1 MSKNREVIYLN
12 ELIMKIRGNKE
23 IGEIMG
29 NTMIEIAKSCKIVQK
44 EEMPHF
50 TQIRREEVMPK
61 LAEAKEIYCVT
72 LHDKAWGTRVHGL
85 QLKPWDTRVHRLQL
99 KEVSDMINRVEDA
112 VFYERIEES
121 EEPE

>member
-1 MSKNREVIYLN
+1 MSKNREAIYLD
-12 ELIMKIRGNKE
+12 ELLMKIRENKE

-29 NTMIEIAKSCKIVQK
+29 NTMIEIAKSCKTIQK

-61 LAEAKEIYCVT
+61 LIEGKDIYCVILKNEKYDT
-72 LHDKAWGTRVHGL
+72 GVYGL
-85 QLKPWDTRVHRLQL
+85 QMKHIKAIL
-99 KEVSDMINRVEDA
+99 DMINKTEDA

-121 EEPE
+121 EVSE